1 MARDQ
6 GKTTRLQGE
15 LAHRYTAQ
23 APATKKKPQPGQGSL
38 TEGLEEQVVEGEQE
52 QEQEQEH
59 EGDAE
64 VVVEPKKSLFELPR
78 KDPIRPSLL
87 GGGIEIDP
95 QPASTAAKPG
105 TPSSGKP
112 AASSG
117 KPAPAAPATPGK
129 GPTRRG

>member
-1 MARDQ
+1 VARDQ

-23 APATKKKPQPGQGSL
+23 APTTKKKPQPGQGSL
-38 TEGLEEQVVEGEQE
+38 TEGLEEVAVEGELDQHAEQE
-52 QEQEQEH
+52 QEQDV
-59 EGDAE
+59 EGEGPEILAQ
-64 VVVEPKKSLFELPR
+64 PKKSLFELPR

-87 GGGIEIDP
+87 GGGVEVDP
-95 QPASTAAKPG
+95 QPASTA
-105 TPSSGKP
+105 GKP
-112 AASSG
+112 ASPSPG